1 MVCLETTKLNTET
14 RLVRYGRSV
23 PVVLALTIGVASLVS
38 TAHAQTIS
46 PYAGTQKQNMGNN
59 RYKVLAGGGQ
69 YDPNTLLVQFRTD
82 ASDDDKDG
90 CCRKVGLGAID
101 KYKIVDGLALIHVAS
116 GDPVA
121 AMAALQGE
129 ASVLRAGLNYLMTTQ
144 VVPNDPLFG
153 STWGM
158 NNTTSQ
164 LNDIDA
170 PQAWD
175 IYTGDPNYRV
185 AVIDT
190 GIDFNHPD
198 LQGNIWVNPGEIA
211 NDGID
216 NDGNGYIDDVR
227 GWNFVTNT
235 NNPQDGNGHG
245 THVSGTIAAKGNNG
259 IGVAGVAWNAKI
271 VPLKFLSDTGSG
283 TTANAIKAIDYCT
296 ANGIK
301 LSNNSWGGGLFDSL
315 LLQAITNAGA
325 ADHLFIGAAGNS
337 ALNIDV
343 SLSYPASY
351 NLSNMV
357 NVASTTNTGAL
368 STFSNFGVATVQVAA
383 PGSSIFSTWPVA
395 LTVLGQPN
403 GYNSISGTSM
413 AAPHVTGLAALLRG
427 KMPSW
432 TATQVRSAI
441 LGSTKRLSNLAG
453 KISREGIIS
462 AYNALLATNVEAIP
476 PTVNAVRTP
485 AAANAAGWNNANVT
499 VAITGTDNVGGSGVR
514 DIKYTIN
521 AGTTITAAGSTTNV
535 VRSTDGIA
543 TLAYWATDN
552 SGNVSP
558 AGSMTVRVDKTAPV
572 TTLTATPGATSTS
585 VVVSGTDATSGLAG
599 TFYSVDGAPAA
610 AYSGPITLDNG
621 VHTVTA
627 YSTDIAGNTEAV
639 KTLSLPLGS
648 LSTVSVN
655 PVSVNGGTAATGT
668 VTLGS
673 PAPAGGVVVTL
684 TSSSAAAV
692 VPASVTVAAGA
703 RTATFAISTRSVV
716 ASTAAVIT
724 GSSLGVSKST
734 TLTVNPAVASVTFS
748 TLALNPT
755 SVRGGR
761 ANSTAT
767 ITLSAVTPT
776 ALVVNLASSNTAAA
790 RVPLT
795 ATVPAGPRTVTFTVT
810 SVTGTTNRTAV
821 ISGTALGVTRS
832 ATLTVRR

>member
-59 RYKVLAGGGQ
+59 RYKVLAGGAKF
-69 YDPNTLLVQFRTD
+69 DMNTILVQFNPGSTD
-82 ASDDDKDG
+82 FERDG

-101 KYKIVDGLALIHVAS
+101 KYKIVDGLALIHVS
-116 GDPVA
+116 GGDPVA
-121 AMAALQGE
+121 ALTSIENDPA
-129 ASVLRAGLNYLMTTQ
+129 VLRAGLNYIVSTQ

-301 LSNNSWGGGLFDSL
+301 LSNNSWGGGGFDSL

-325 ADHLFIGAAGNS
+325 VDHLFIGAAGNS

-357 NVASTTNTGAL
+357 NVASTTNTGTL
-368 STFSNFGVATVQVAA
+368 SVFSNFGVASVQVAA
-383 PGSSIFSTWPVA
+383 PGSNIFSTWPVA
-395 LTVLGQPN
+395 LTVVGQPN

-441 LGSTKRLSNLAG
+441 LGSTKRLANLAG
-453 KISREGIIS
+453 KIGREGIIS

-485 AAANAAGWNNANVT
+485 ATANAAGWNNANVT

-552 SGNVSP
+552 SGNVSQ

-572 TTLTATPGATSTS
+572 TTITATPGPTSTS
-585 VVVSGTDATSGLAG
+585 VAISGTDATSGLAG

-627 YSTDIAGNTEAV
+627 YSTDIAGNAEAV

-703 RTATFAISTRSVV
+703 RTATFAISTTSVV
-716 ASTAAVIT
+716 TSTAAVIT

-795 ATVPAGPRTVTFTVT
+795 ATVPAGARTVTFTVT

-821 ISGTALGVTRS
+821 IRGTALGATRS
-832 ATLTVRR
+832 ATLAVRK

>member
-1 MVCLETTKLNTET
+1 
-14 RLVRYGRSV
+14 
-23 PVVLALTIGVASLVS
+23 
-38 TAHAQTIS
+38 
-46 PYAGTQKQNMGNN
+46 
-59 RYKVLAGGGQ
+59 
-69 YDPNTLLVQFRTD
+69 
-82 ASDDDKDG
+82 
-90 CCRKVGLGAID
+90 
-101 KYKIVDGLALIHVAS
+101 
-116 GDPVA
+116 
-121 AMAALQGE
+121 
-129 ASVLRAGLNYLMTTQ
+129 
-144 VVPNDPLFG
+144 
-153 STWGM
+153 
-158 NNTTSQ
+158 
-164 LNDIDA
+164 
-170 PQAWD
+170 
-175 IYTGDPNYRV
+175 V

-245 THVSGTIAAKGNNG
+245 THVAGTIAAKGNNG

-325 ADHLFIGAAGNS
+325 ADHLFIAAAGNS

-343 SLSYPASY
+343 DLSYPASY

-383 PGSSIFSTWPVA
+383 PGSNVFSTWPVA

-441 LGSTKRLSNLAG
+441 LGSTKPLTALAG
-453 KISREGIIS
+453 RIGREGIIS
-462 AYNALLATNVEAIP
+462 AYNALLGTNVEAIP

-485 AAANAAGWNNANVT
+485 ATANAAGWNNANVT

-585 VVVSGTDATSGLAG
+585 VVVSGTDATSGVAG
-599 TFYSVDGAPAA
+599 TFYSVDGAPAV

-703 RTATFAISTRSVV
+703 RTATFAISTTSVV

-724 GSSLGVSKST
+724 GSSLGVSKTT

-795 ATVPAGPRTVTFTVT
+795 ATVPAGARTVTFTVT

-832 ATLTVRR
+832 STLTVRR

>member
-1 MVCLETTKLNTET
+1 MRCI
-14 RLVRYGRSV
+14 RSA
-23 PVVLALTIGVASLVS
+23 PAVLALTIGVASLAS
-38 TAHAQTIS
+38 TAQAQTIS

-82 ASDDDKDG
+82 SSDDDRDG

-121 AMAALQGE
+121 TMAALQAE
-129 ASVLRAGLNYLMTTQ
+129 PTVLRTGLNYLMTTQ
-144 VVPNDPLFG
+144 VVPNDSLFG

-158 NNTTSQ
+158 NNTASQ

-368 STFSNFGVATVQVAA
+368 SVFSNYGVATVQVAA
-383 PGSSIFSTWPVA
+383 PGSNIFSTWPVA
-395 LTVLGQPN
+395 LTVVGQPN

-441 LGSTKRLSNLAG
+441 LGSTKPLTALAG
-453 KISREGIIS
+453 KVGREGIIS
-462 AYNALLATNVEAIP
+462 AYNALLGTNVEAIP

-485 AAANAAGWNNANVT
+485 ATANAAGWNNANVT

-585 VVVSGTDATSGLAG
+585 VVVSGTDATSGVSG
-599 TFYSVDGAPAA
+599 TFYSVDGAPAV

-703 RTATFAISTRSVV
+703 RTATFAISTTSVV

-724 GSSLGVSKST
+724 GSSLGVSKTT

-748 TLALNPT
+748 RLALNPT

-795 ATVPAGPRTVTFTVT
+795 ATVPAGARTVTFTVT

>member
-1 MVCLETTKLNTET
+1 MRCF
-14 RLVRYGRSV
+14 RSV
-23 PVVLALTIGVASLVS
+23 PAVLAITLGVASLAS
-38 TAHAQTIS
+38 TAQAQTIS

-101 KYKIVDGLALIHVAS
+101 KYKIVDGLALIHVS
-116 GDPVA
+116 NGDPVA
-121 AMAALQGE
+121 AMAAVS
-129 ASVLRAGLNYLMTTQ
+129 ADPTVIRAGLNYIVTTQ
-144 VVPNDPLFG
+144 ITPNDPLFG

-158 NNTTSQ
+158 NNTASQ

-198 LQGNIWVNPGEIA
+198 LQGNIWNNPGEIA

-216 NDGNGYIDDVR
+216 NDGNGYIDDVS

-325 ADHLFIGAAGNS
+325 ADHLFIAAAGNS

-357 NVASTTNTGAL
+357 NVASTANSGIL
-368 STFSNFGVATVQVAA
+368 SSFSNYGVSTVQVAA
-383 PGSSIFSTWPVA
+383 PGSNIFSTWPVA

-413 AAPHVTGLAALLRG
+413 ATPHVTGLAALLRG

-441 LGSTKRLSNLAG
+441 LGSTKPLTALAG
-453 KISREGIIS
+453 KVGREGIIS
-462 AYNALLATNVEAIP
+462 AYNALAATNVEAIP

-485 AAANAAGWNNANVT
+485 ATANAAGWNNANVT

-521 AGTTITAAGSTTNV
+521 GGTTLTTVGSTTNV

-558 AGSMTVRVDKTAPV
+558 VGSMTVRVDKTAPV
-572 TTLTATPGATSTS
+572 TTITATPGATSTS

-599 TFYSVDGAPAA
+599 TFYSVDGAPAV

-627 YSTDIAGNTEAV
+627 YSTDIAGNTEAI

-703 RTATFAISTRSVV
+703 TTATFAISTTSVV
-716 ASTAAVIT
+716 ASTPAVIT
-724 GSSLGVSKST
+724 ASSLGVSKTT
-734 TLTVNPAVASVTFS
+734 TLTVNPAVASVTFN
-748 TLALNPT
+748 TLTLNPT

-776 ALVVNLASSNTAAA
+776 ALVVNLASSSTAA
-790 RVPLT
+790 
-795 ATVPAGPRTVTFTVT
+795 ATVPATVTVPAGARTVTFTVT
-810 SVTGTTNRTAV
+810 SVTGTTNRTAI

>member
-1 MVCLETTKLNTET
+1 
-14 RLVRYGRSV
+14 LVRCIRSA
-23 PVVLALTIGVASLVS
+23 PAVLALTIGVASLAS
-38 TAHAQTIS
+38 TAQAQTIS

-69 YDPNTLLVQFRTD
+69 YDQNTLLVQFRTD
-82 ASDDDKDG
+82 SSDDDRDG

-144 VVPNDPLFG
+144 VVPNDSLFG

-441 LGSTKRLSNLAG
+441 LGSTKPLTALAG
-453 KISREGIIS
+453 KVGREGIIS
-462 AYNALLATNVEAIP
+462 AYNALLGTNVEAIP

-485 AAANAAGWNNANVT
+485 ATANAAGWNNANVT

-585 VVVSGTDATSGLAG
+585 VVVSGTDATSGVSG
-599 TFYSVDGAPAA
+599 TFYSVDGAPAV

-703 RTATFAISTRSVV
+703 RTATFAISTTSVV

-724 GSSLGVSKST
+724 GSSLGVSKT
-734 TLTVNPAVASVTFS
+734 TTVTVNPAVASVTFS

-795 ATVPAGPRTVTFTVT
+795 ATVPAGARTVTFTVT
-810 SVTGTTNRTAV
+810 SVRGTTNRTAV
-821 ISGTALGVTRS
+821 IRGTALGVTRS

>member
-1 MVCLETTKLNTET
+1 MVRCI
-14 RLVRYGRSV
+14 RSV
-23 PVVLALTIGVASLVS
+23 PAVLALTVGIASIAS
-38 TAHAQTIS
+38 SSQAQTIS
-46 PYAGTQKQNMGNN
+46 PYAATQKQNMGNN
-59 RYKVLAGGGQ
+59 RYKVLNGGGQ

-82 ASDDDKDG
+82 ASDEAKDS

-101 KYKIVDGLALIHVAS
+101 KYKIVDGLALIHVAN

-121 AMAALQGE
+121 AMAEIVADPTVIRT
-129 ASVLRAGLNYLMTTQ
+129 SLNYIVTTQ
-144 VVPNDPLFG
+144 ITPNDPLFG
-153 STWGM
+153 NTWGM
-158 NNTTSQ
+158 NNTASQ

-245 THVSGTIAAKGNNG
+245 KHVSGTIAARGNNG

-296 ANGIK
+296 SNGIK

-325 ADHLFIGAAGNS
+325 ADHLFIAAAGNS

-357 NVASTTNTGAL
+357 NVASTTNTGGL
-368 STFSNFGVATVQVAA
+368 SNFSNYGVGTVHVGA
-383 PGSSIFSTWPVA
+383 PGSNVFSTWPIA

-427 KMPSW
+427 KMPGW

-441 LGSTKRLSNLAG
+441 LGSTKPLASLAG

-462 AYNALLATNVEAIP
+462 AFNALAATNTETIP
-476 PTVNAVRTP
+476 PTV
-485 AAANAAGWNNANVT
+485 AATRNPTTANAAGWNNVNVT
-499 VAITGTDNVGGSGVR
+499 VTVTGTDNVGGSGVR
-514 DIKYTIN
+514 DIRYTLN
-521 AGTTITAAGSTTNV
+521 AGTTVTVPGATTNIA
-535 VRSTDGIA
+535 RTTDGIA
-543 TLAYWATDN
+543 TIAYWATDN
-552 SGNVSP
+552 SNNASAV
-558 AGSMTVRVDKTAPV
+558 GSMTVRVDKTAPV
-572 TTLTATPGATSTS
+572 TTITATPGATSTS
-585 VVVSGTDATSGLAG
+585 VVISGTDATSGLSG

-668 VTLGS
+668 ITLGS

-692 VPASVTVAAGA
+692 VPASVTVPAGA
-703 RTATFAISTRSVV
+703 TTATFAISTTSVT
-716 ASTAAVIT
+716 ASTAATIT
-724 GSSLGVSKST
+724 AASLGVSKTT
-734 TLTVNPAVASVTFS
+734 TLTVNPAVAAVAFN
-748 TLALNPT
+748 TLTLSPT

-790 RVPLT
+790 TVPAT
-795 ATVPAGPRTVTFTVT
+795 VTVPAGARTVTFTVT
-810 SVTGTTNRTAV
+810 SVRGTTNRTTV

-832 ATLTVRR
+832 ATLTVQR

>member
-1 MVCLETTKLNTET
+1 MRCF
-14 RLVRYGRSV
+14 RSV
-23 PVVLALTIGVASLVS
+23 PAVLALTIGVASLAS
-38 TAHAQTIS
+38 TAQAQTIS
-46 PYAGTQKQNMGNN
+46 PYAATQKQNMGNN
-59 RYKVLAGGGQ
+59 RYKVLGGGAA
-69 YDPNTLLVQFRTD
+69 YDMNTILVQFNPGSTD
-82 ASDDDKDG
+82 LERDG

-101 KYKIVDGLALIHVAS
+101 KYKIVNGLALIHVAG

-121 AMAALQGE
+121 ALAVVGADP
-129 ASVLRAGLNYLMTTQ
+129 AVLRAGLNYIVSTQ
-144 VVPNDPLFG
+144 VIPNDPLFG

-158 NNTTSQ
+158 NNTASQ

-185 AVIDT
+185 SVIDT

-216 NDGNGYIDDVR
+216 NDGNGYIDDVS
-227 GWNFVTNT
+227 GWDFANGD

-296 ANGIK
+296 SNGIK

-315 LLQAITNAGA
+315 LQQAIVNAGA
-325 ADHLFIGAAGNS
+325 VDHLFIAAAGNS
-337 ALNIDV
+337 AVNIDV

-357 NVASTTNTGAL
+357 NVASTANSGIL
-368 STFSNFGVATVQVAA
+368 SSFSNYGVATVQVAA
-383 PGSSIFSTWPVA
+383 PGSNIFSTWPVA

-413 AAPHVTGLAALLRG
+413 ATPHVTGLAALLRG

-441 LGSTKRLSNLAG
+441 LGSTKPLTALAG
-453 KISREGIIS
+453 KVGREGIIS
-462 AYNALLATNVEAIP
+462 AFNALAATNIESIP
-476 PTVNAVRTP
+476 PRVNAVRTP
-485 AAANAAGWNNANVT
+485 ATANAAGWNNANVT

-514 DIKYTIN
+514 DVKYTIN
-521 AGTTITAAGSTTNV
+521 GGVTLTSAGATANV
-535 VRSTDGIA
+535 VTSTDGIA

-558 AGSMTVRVDKTAPV
+558 VGSMTVRVDKTAPV
-572 TTLTATPGATSTS
+572 TTITATPGVTSTS
-585 VVVSGTDATSGLAG
+585 VAISGTDATSGVSG

-621 VHTVTA
+621 IHTVTA

-648 LSTVSVN
+648 LSTISVN

-684 TSSSAAAV
+684 TSSSVAAV
-692 VPASVTVAAGA
+692 VPASVTLAAGA
-703 RTATFAISTRSVV
+703 TSATFAITTTSVT
-716 ASTAAVIT
+716 ASTPAVMT
-724 GSSLGVSKST
+724 ASSLGVSKTT
-734 TLTVNPAVASVTFS
+734 TLTVNPVVASVTFS
-748 TLALNPT
+748 TLTLSPT

-776 ALVVNLASSNTAAA
+776 ALVVNLASSNLAA
-790 RVPLT
+790 
-795 ATVPAGPRTVTFTVT
+795 ATVPATVTVPAGASRVSFTVT
-810 SVTGTTNRTAV
+810 SVIGTMNRTAV

-832 ATLTVRR
+832 ATLTVQR

>member
-14 RLVRYGRSV
+14 KLVRCFRSV
-23 PVVLALTIGVASLVS
+23 PAVLAITIGIASLAS
-38 TAHAQTIS
+38 TAQAQTIS

-59 RYKVLAGGGQ
+59 RYKVLGGGAKF
-69 YDPNTLLVQFRTD
+69 DMNTILVQFNPGSTD
-82 ASDDDKDG
+82 FERDG

-101 KYKIVDGLALIHVAS
+101 KYKIVDGLALIHVS
-116 GDPVA
+116 GGDPVA
-121 AMAALQGE
+121 ALTSIENDPA
-129 ASVLRAGLNYLMTTQ
+129 VLRAGLNYIVSTQ

-153 STWGM
+153 NTWGM

-198 LQGNIWVNPGEIA
+198 LKGNIWVNPGEIA

-216 NDGNGYIDDVR
+216 NDGNGYIDDVS

-325 ADHLFIGAAGNS
+325 VDHLFIAAAGNN

-368 STFSNFGVATVQVAA
+368 SVFSNYGVATVHVGA
-383 PGSSIFSTWPVA
+383 PGSNIFSTWPIA
-395 LTVLGQPN
+395 LTVVGQPN

-427 KMPSW
+427 KMPGW

-441 LGSTKRLSNLAG
+441 LGSTKPLANLAG
-453 KISREGIIS
+453 KVGREGIIS
-462 AYNALLATNVEAIP
+462 AYNALAATNVEAIP
-476 PTVNAVRTP
+476 PMVNAVRTP
-485 AAANAAGWNNANVT
+485 ATANAAGWNNANVT
-499 VAITGTDNVGGSGVR
+499 VAITGTDNVGGSGIR

-521 AGTTITAAGSTTNV
+521 AGTTTTSAGSTTNV

-543 TLAYWATDN
+543 TIAYWSTDN

-558 AGSMTVRVDKTAPV
+558 VGSMTVRVDKTLPV
-572 TTLTATPGATSTS
+572 TTITATPGATSTS
-585 VVVSGTDATSGLAG
+585 VAISGTDATSGLAG
-599 TFYSVDGAPAA
+599 TFYSVDGVPAA

-655 PVSVNGGTAATGT
+655 PVSVTGGTAATGT

-673 PAPAGGVVVTL
+673 PAPAGGAVVTL

-703 RTATFAISTRSVV
+703 TTATFPISTTSVV
-716 ASTAAVIT
+716 ASTPAVIT
-724 GSSLGVSKST
+724 ASSLGVSKTT
-734 TLTVNPAVASVTFS
+734 TLTVNPAVAAVAFN
-748 TLALNPT
+748 TLTLNPT

-795 ATVPAGPRTVTFTVT
+795 ATVPAGARTVTFTVT
-810 SVTGTTNRTAV
+810 SVTGTTNRTAI

>member
-1 MVCLETTKLNTET
+1 MRCI
-14 RLVRYGRSV
+14 RSA
-23 PVVLALTIGVASLVS
+23 PAVLALTIGVASLAS
-38 TAHAQTIS
+38 TAQAQTIS

-69 YDPNTLLVQFRTD
+69 YDQNTLLVQFRTD
-82 ASDDDKDG
+82 SSDDDRDG

-158 NNTTSQ
+158 NNTASQ

-441 LGSTKRLSNLAG
+441 LGSTKPLTALAG
-453 KISREGIIS
+453 KVGREGIIS
-462 AYNALLATNVEAIP
+462 AYNALLGTNVEAIP

-485 AAANAAGWNNANVT
+485 ATANAAGWNNANVT

-585 VVVSGTDATSGLAG
+585 VVVSGTDATSGVSG
-599 TFYSVDGAPAA
+599 TFYSVDGAPAV

-655 PVSVNGGTAATGT
+655 PVSVTGGTAATGT

-703 RTATFAISTRSVV
+703 RTATFAISTTSVV

-795 ATVPAGPRTVTFTVT
+795 ATVPAGARTVTFTVT

>member
-14 RLVRYGRSV
+14 KLVRCFRSV
-23 PVVLALTIGVASLVS
+23 PALLAITIGIASLAS
-38 TAHAQTIS
+38 TAQAQTIS

-59 RYKVLAGGGQ
+59 RYKVLGGGAKF
-69 YDPNTLLVQFRTD
+69 DMNTILVQFNPGSTD
-82 ASDDDKDG
+82 FERDG

-101 KYKIVDGLALIHVAS
+101 KYKIVDGLALIHVS
-116 GDPVA
+116 GGDPVA
-121 AMAALQGE
+121 ALTSIENDPA
-129 ASVLRAGLNYLMTTQ
+129 VLRAGLNYIVSTQ

-153 STWGM
+153 NTWGM

-198 LQGNIWVNPGEIA
+198 LKGNIWVNPGEIA

-216 NDGNGYIDDVR
+216 NDGNGYIDDVS

-271 VPLKFLSDTGSG
+271 VPLKFLDNTGSG

-301 LSNNSWGGGLFDSL
+301 LSNNSWGGGGFDSL

-325 ADHLFIGAAGNS
+325 VDHLFIAAAGNN
-337 ALNIDV
+337 APNIDA
-343 SLSYPASY
+343 SPIYPASY

-357 NVASTTNTGAL
+357 NVASTTKTGTL
-368 STFSNFGVATVQVAA
+368 SVFSNFGVATVQVAA
-383 PGSSIFSTWPVA
+383 PGSEIFSTWPVA

-427 KMPSW
+427 KMPGW

-441 LGSTKRLSNLAG
+441 LGSTKPLANLAG
-453 KISREGIIS
+453 KVGREGIIS
-462 AYNALLATNVEAIP
+462 AYNALAATNVEAIP

-485 AAANAAGWNNANVT
+485 ATANAAGWNNANVT
-499 VAITGTDNVGGSGVR
+499 VAITGTDNVGGSGIR

-521 AGTTITAAGSTTNV
+521 AGTTTTSAGSTTNV

-543 TLAYWATDN
+543 TIAYWSTDN

-558 AGSMTVRVDKTAPV
+558 VGSMTVRVDKTLPV
-572 TTLTATPGATSTS
+572 TTITATPGATSTS
-585 VVVSGTDATSGLAG
+585 VAISGTDATSGLAG
-599 TFYSVDGAPAA
+599 TFYSVDGAPAV

-684 TSSSAAAV
+684 TSSSAVAV

-703 RTATFAISTRSVV
+703 TTATFSISTTSVV
-716 ASTAAVIT
+716 ASTAAVVT
-724 GSSLGVSKST
+724 ASSLGVSKTT
-734 TLTVNPAVASVTFS
+734 TLTVNPAVAAVTFN
-748 TLALNPT
+748 TLTLNPT

-795 ATVPAGPRTVTFTVT
+795 ATVPAGARTVTFTVT
-810 SVTGTTNRTAV
+810 SVTGTTNRTAI

>member
-1 MVCLETTKLNTET
+1 
-14 RLVRYGRSV
+14 
-23 PVVLALTIGVASLVS
+23 
-38 TAHAQTIS
+38 
-46 PYAGTQKQNMGNN
+46 
-59 RYKVLAGGGQ
+59 
-69 YDPNTLLVQFRTD
+69 
-82 ASDDDKDG
+82 
-90 CCRKVGLGAID
+90 
-101 KYKIVDGLALIHVAS
+101 
-116 GDPVA
+116 
-121 AMAALQGE
+121 
-129 ASVLRAGLNYLMTTQ
+129 
-144 VVPNDPLFG
+144 
-153 STWGM
+153 
-158 NNTTSQ
+158 
-164 LNDIDA
+164 
-170 PQAWD
+170 
-175 IYTGDPNYRV
+175 
-185 AVIDT
+185 
-190 GIDFNHPD
+190 
-198 LQGNIWVNPGEIA
+198 
-211 NDGID
+211 
-216 NDGNGYIDDVR
+216 
-227 GWNFVTNT
+227 
-235 NNPQDGNGHG
+235 
-245 THVSGTIAAKGNNG
+245 
-259 IGVAGVAWNAKI
+259 VAWNAKI

-325 ADHLFIGAAGNS
+325 ADHLFIAAAGNS

-343 SLSYPASY
+343 DLSYPASY

-383 PGSSIFSTWPVA
+383 PGSNVFSTWPVA

-441 LGSTKRLSNLAG
+441 LGSTKPLTALAG
-453 KISREGIIS
+453 RIGREGIIS
-462 AYNALLATNVEAIP
+462 AYNALLGTNVEAIP

-485 AAANAAGWNNANVT
+485 ATANAAGWNNANVT

-585 VVVSGTDATSGLAG
+585 VVVSGTDATSGVAG
-599 TFYSVDGAPAA
+599 TFYSVDGAPAV

-692 VPASVTVAAGA
+692 VPASVTVAAEA
-703 RTATFAISTRSVV
+703 RTATFAISTTSVV

-795 ATVPAGPRTVTFTVT
+795 ATVPAGARTVTFTVT

-821 ISGTALGVTRS
+821 IRGTALGATRS
-832 ATLTVRR
+832 ATLAVRK

>member
-1 MVCLETTKLNTET
+1 MNTET
-14 RLVRYGRSV
+14 KLVRCFRRA
-23 PVVLALTIGVASLVS
+23 PAVLALTVGIASIAS
-38 TAHAQTIS
+38 SSQAQTIS
-46 PYAGTQKQNMGNN
+46 PYAATQKQNMGNN

-82 ASDDDKDG
+82 ASDDAKNS

-121 AMAALQGE
+121 AMAVIVADPT
-129 ASVLRAGLNYLMTTQ
+129 VIRAGLNYIVTTQ
-144 VVPNDPLFG
+144 IIPNDPLFG

-158 NNTTSQ
+158 NNTASQ

-175 IYTGDPNYRV
+175 LYTGDPNYRV

-198 LQGNIWVNPGEIA
+198 LQGNIWSNPGEIA

-296 ANGIK
+296 STGIK
-301 LSNNSWGGGLFDSL
+301 LSNNSWGGGLFDSI

-325 ADHLFIGAAGNS
+325 ADHLFIAAAGNS

-343 SLSYPASY
+343 SPSYPASY

-357 NVASTTNTGAL
+357 NVASTTNTGTL
-368 STFSNFGVATVQVAA
+368 SNFSNFGVGTVPVGA
-383 PGSSIFSTWPVA
+383 PGSNVFSTWPIA

-413 AAPHVTGLAALLRG
+413 ATPHVTGLAALLRG
-427 KMPSW
+427 KMPGW
-432 TATQVRSAI
+432 TASQVRSAI
-441 LGSTKRLSNLAG
+441 LGSTKPLASLAG
-453 KISREGIIS
+453 KVSREGIIS
-462 AYNALLATNVEAIP
+462 AYNALAATNVEAIP
-476 PTVNAVRTP
+476 PTVTAVRTP
-485 AAANAAGWNNANVT
+485 ATANAAGWNNANVT

-514 DIKYTIN
+514 DIRYTLN
-521 AGTTITAAGSTTNV
+521 AGTTITVPGATTNV
-535 VRSTDGIA
+535 AHTTDGIA
-543 TLAYWATDN
+543 TIAYWATDN
-552 SGNVSP
+552 SNNASAV
-558 AGSMTVRVDKTAPV
+558 GSMTVRVDKTAPV
-572 TTLTATPGATSTS
+572 TTITATPGATSTS

-599 TFYSVDGAPAA
+599 TFYSVDGAPAV

-673 PAPAGGVVVTL
+673 PAPAGGVVVAL

-692 VPASVTVAAGA
+692 VPASVTVAVGA
-703 RTATFAISTRSVV
+703 TTATFAISTTSVV
-716 ASTAAVIT
+716 ASTPAVIT
-724 GSSLGVSKST
+724 ASSLGVSKTT
-734 TLTVNPAVASVTFS
+734 TLTVNPAVAAVTFN
-748 TLALNPT
+748 TLTLSPT

-776 ALVVNLASSNTAAA
+776 ALVVNLTSSNTAAA
-790 RVPLT
+790 TVPVT
-795 ATVPAGPRTVTFTVT
+795 VTVPAGARTVTFTVT
-810 SVTGTTNRTAV
+810 SVRVTTNRTAV

-832 ATLTVRR
+832 ATLTVQR

>member
-1 MVCLETTKLNTET
+1 MVCLETKKLNTET

-101 KYKIVDGLALIHVAS
+101 KYKIVDGLALIHVS
-116 GDPVA
+116 NGDPVA
-121 AMAALQGE
+121 AMAALAGE
-129 ASVLRAGLNYLMTTQ
+129 ASVLRAGLNYIVSTQ

-325 ADHLFIGAAGNS
+325 VDHLFIAAAGNS

-357 NVASTTNTGAL
+357 NVASTTNTGTL
-368 STFSNFGVATVQVAA
+368 SVFSNFGVATVHVGA
-383 PGSSIFSTWPVA
+383 PGSNIFSTWPIA
-395 LTVLGQPN
+395 LTVVGQPN

-441 LGSTKRLSNLAG
+441 LGSTKPLANLAG
-453 KISREGIIS
+453 KIGREGIIS
-462 AYNALLATNVEAIP
+462 AYNALLGTNVEAIP

-543 TLAYWATDN
+543 TIAYWATDN
-552 SGNVSP
+552 SGNVSQ

-572 TTLTATPGATSTS
+572 TTITATPGPTSTS
-585 VVVSGTDATSGLAG
+585 VAISGTDATSGLAG
-599 TFYSVDGAPAA
+599 TFYSVDGTPAA

-621 VHTVTA
+621 VHTVNA

-655 PVSVNGGTAATGT
+655 PVSVNGGTSATGT

-703 RTATFAISTRSVV
+703 RTATFAISTTSVV

-795 ATVPAGPRTVTFTVT
+795 ATVPAGARSVTFTVT
-810 SVTGTTNRTAV
+810 SVLGTTNRTAV

>member
-1 MVCLETTKLNTET
+1 MRCI
-14 RLVRYGRSV
+14 RSA
-23 PVVLALTIGVASLVS
+23 PAVLALTIGVASLAS
-38 TAHAQTIS
+38 TAQAQTIS

-82 ASDDDKDG
+82 SSDDDRDG

-121 AMAALQGE
+121 TMAALQAE
-129 ASVLRAGLNYLMTTQ
+129 PTVLRTGLNYLMTTQ
-144 VVPNDPLFG
+144 VVPNDSLFG

-158 NNTTSQ
+158 NNTASQ

-368 STFSNFGVATVQVAA
+368 SVFSNYGVATVQVAA
-383 PGSSIFSTWPVA
+383 PGSNIFSTWPVG

-441 LGSTKRLSNLAG
+441 LGSTKPLTALAG
-453 KISREGIIS
+453 KVGREGIIS
-462 AYNALLATNVEAIP
+462 AYNALLGTNVEAIP

-485 AAANAAGWNNANVT
+485 ATANAAGWNNANVT

-648 LSTVSVN
+648 LSTISVN

-703 RTATFAISTRSVV
+703 RTATFAISTTSVV

-724 GSSLGVSKST
+724 GSSLGASKST

-748 TLALNPT
+748 RLALNPT

-795 ATVPAGPRTVTFTVT
+795 ATVPAGARTVTFTVT

>member
-1 MVCLETTKLNTET
+1 MVRCI
-14 RLVRYGRSV
+14 RSV
-23 PVVLALTIGVASLVS
+23 PAVLALTVGIASIAS
-38 TAHAQTIS
+38 SSQAQTIS
-46 PYAGTQKQNMGNN
+46 PYAATQKQNMGNN
-59 RYKVLAGGGQ
+59 RYKVLNGGGQ
-69 YDPNTLLVQFRTD
+69 YDPNTLLVQFRND
-82 ASDDDKDG
+82 ASDDAKDS

-121 AMAALQGE
+121 AMAEIVADPTVIR
-129 ASVLRAGLNYLMTTQ
+129 ASLNYIVTTQ
-144 VVPNDPLFG
+144 ITPNDPLFG
-153 STWGM
+153 NTWGM
-158 NNTTSQ
+158 NNTASQ

-245 THVSGTIAAKGNNG
+245 THVSGTIAARGNNG

-296 ANGIK
+296 SNGIK

-325 ADHLFIGAAGNS
+325 ADHLFIAAAGNS

-357 NVASTTNTGAL
+357 NVASTTNTGGL
-368 STFSNFGVATVQVAA
+368 SNFSNYGVGTVHVGA
-383 PGSSIFSTWPVA
+383 PGSNVFSTWPIA

-427 KMPSW
+427 KMPGW

-441 LGSTKRLSNLAG
+441 LGSTKPLTSLAG
-453 KISREGIIS
+453 KVSREGIIS
-462 AYNALLATNVEAIP
+462 AYNALAATNTETIP
-476 PTVNAVRTP
+476 PTV
-485 AAANAAGWNNANVT
+485 AATRNPTTANAAGWNNVNVT
-499 VAITGTDNVGGSGVR
+499 VTVTGTDNVGGSGVR
-514 DIKYTIN
+514 DIRYTLN
-521 AGTTITAAGSTTNV
+521 AGTTVTVPGATTNIA
-535 VRSTDGIA
+535 RTTDGIA
-543 TLAYWATDN
+543 TIAYWATDN
-552 SGNVSP
+552 SNNASAV
-558 AGSMTVRVDKTAPV
+558 GSMTVRVDKTAPV
-572 TTLTATPGATSTS
+572 TTITATPGATSTS
-585 VVVSGTDATSGLAG
+585 VVISGTDATSGLSG

-668 VTLGS
+668 ITLGS

-692 VPASVTVAAGA
+692 VPASVTVPAGA
-703 RTATFAISTRSVV
+703 TTATFAISTTSVT
-716 ASTAAVIT
+716 ASTAATIT
-724 GSSLGVSKST
+724 AASLGVSKTT
-734 TLTVNPAVASVTFS
+734 TLTVNPAVAAVTFN
-748 TLALNPT
+748 TLTLSPT

-790 RVPLT
+790 TVPAT
-795 ATVPAGPRTVTFTVT
+795 VTVPAGASTVTFTVT
-810 SVTGTTNRTAV
+810 SVTGTTNRTSV

-832 ATLTVRR
+832 ATLTVQR

>member
-1 MVCLETTKLNTET
+1 MTL
-14 RLVRYGRSV
+14 
-23 PVVLALTIGVASLVS
+23 GVASLAS
-38 TAHAQTIS
+38 TAQAQTIS
-46 PYAGTQKQNMGNN
+46 PYAATQKQNMGNN

-101 KYKIVDGLALIHVAS
+101 KYKIVDGLALIHVS
-116 GDPVA
+116 NGDPVA

-129 ASVLRAGLNYLMTTQ
+129 ASVLRAGLNYIVTTQ
-144 VVPNDPLFG
+144 ITPNDPLFG

-158 NNTTSQ
+158 NNTASQ

-198 LQGNIWVNPGEIA
+198 LQGNIWNNPGEIA

-315 LLQAITNAGA
+315 LLKAITNAGA
-325 ADHLFIGAAGNS
+325 ADHLFIAAAGNS

-357 NVASTTNTGAL
+357 NVASTTNTGTL
-368 STFSNFGVATVQVAA
+368 STFSNFGVATVHVGA
-383 PGSSIFSTWPVA
+383 PGSNVFSTWPVA
-395 LTVLGQPN
+395 LTVLGQQN

-441 LGSTKRLSNLAG
+441 LSSTKPLANLAG
-453 KISREGIIS
+453 KVGREGIIS
-462 AYNALLATNVEAIP
+462 AYNALLGTNVEAIP

-485 AAANAAGWNNANVT
+485 ATANAAGWNNANVT

-514 DIKYTIN
+514 DVRYTIN
-521 AGTTITAAGSTTNV
+521 AGTTTTSAGSTTNV

-543 TLAYWATDN
+543 TIAYWSTDN

-585 VVVSGTDATSGLAG
+585 VAVSGTDATSGLAG

-639 KTLSLPLGS
+639 KMLSLPLGS

-673 PAPAGGVVVTL
+673 PAPAGGVVVAL

-703 RTATFAISTRSVV
+703 RTATFAVSTTSVV
-716 ASTAAVIT
+716 ASTPAVIT
-724 GSSLGVSKST
+724 ASSLGVSKTT
-734 TLTVNPAVASVTFS
+734 TLTVNPAVAAVAFNSLT
-748 TLALNPT
+748 LNPT

-795 ATVPAGPRTVTFTVT
+795 ATVPAGARTVRFTVT

-821 ISGTALGVTRS
+821 IRGTALGVTRS

>member
-14 RLVRYGRSV
+14 KLVRCFRSV
-23 PVVLALTIGVASLVS
+23 PAVLAITIGIASLAS
-38 TAHAQTIS
+38 TAQAQTIS
-46 PYAGTQKQNMGNN
+46 PYAGTQKKNMDNN
-59 RYKVLAGGGQ
+59 RYKVLAGGGK

-101 KYKIVDGLALIHVAS
+101 KYKIVDGLALIHVAN

-129 ASVLRAGLNYLMTTQ
+129 ASVLRAGLNYIVTTQ
-144 VVPNDPLFG
+144 ITPNDSLFG
-153 STWGM
+153 NTWGM
-158 NNTTSQ
+158 NNTASQ

-198 LQGNIWVNPGEIA
+198 LQGNIWNNPGEIA

-301 LSNNSWGGGLFDSL
+301 LSNNSWGGGGFDSL

-325 ADHLFIGAAGNS
+325 VDHLFIAAAGNN

-357 NVASTTNTGAL
+357 NVASTTNTGTL
-368 STFSNFGVATVQVAA
+368 SSFSNYGVATVHVGA
-383 PGSSIFSTWPVA
+383 PGSNIFSTWPIA
-395 LTVLGQPN
+395 LTVLGQQN

-441 LGSTKRLSNLAG
+441 LGSTKPLANLAG
-453 KISREGIIS
+453 KVGREGIIS
-462 AYNALLATNVEAIP
+462 AYNALLGTNVEAIP

-485 AAANAAGWNNANVT
+485 ATANAAGWNNANVT
-499 VAITGTDNVGGSGVR
+499 VAIRGTDNVGGSGIR

-521 AGTTITAAGSTTNV
+521 AGTTTTSAGSTTNV

-543 TLAYWATDN
+543 TIAYWSTDN

-558 AGSMTVRVDKTAPV
+558 VGSMTVRVDKTLPV
-572 TTLTATPGATSTS
+572 TTITATPGATSTS
-585 VVVSGTDATSGLAG
+585 VAISGTDATSGLAG

-703 RTATFAISTRSVV
+703 TTATFPISTTSVV
-716 ASTAAVIT
+716 ASTPAVIT
-724 GSSLGVSKST
+724 ASSLGVSKTT
-734 TLTVNPAVASVTFS
+734 TLTVNPTVAAVAFN
-748 TLALNPT
+748 TLTLSPT

-795 ATVPAGPRTVTFTVT
+795 ATVPAGARTVTFTVT

>member
-1 MVCLETTKLNTET
+1 MVCLETKKLNTET
-14 RLVRYGRSV
+14 KLVRCVRSV
-23 PVVLALTIGVASLVS
+23 PAILALTLGVASLAS
-38 TAHAQTIS
+38 TAQAQTIS
-46 PYAGTQKQNMGNN
+46 PYAATQKQNMGNN
-59 RYKVLAGGGQ
+59 RYKVLGGGAT
-69 YDPNTLLVQFRTD
+69 YDMNTILVQFNPGSTD
-82 ASDDDKDG
+82 LERDG

-101 KYKIVDGLALIHVAS
+101 KYKIVNGLALIHVAG

-121 AMAALQGE
+121 ALAVVEGDPAVM
-129 ASVLRAGLNYLMTTQ
+129 RAGLNYIVSTQ
-144 VVPNDPLFG
+144 ITPNDPLFG
-153 STWGM
+153 NTWGM
-158 NNTTSQ
+158 NNTASQ

-175 IYTGDPNYRV
+175 LYTGDPNYRV

-211 NDGID
+211 GDGID
-216 NDGNGYIDDVR
+216 NDGNGYIDDVS
-227 GWNFVTNT
+227 GWDFANGD

-315 LLQAITNAGA
+315 LLQAIANAGA
-325 ADHLFIGAAGNS
+325 ADHLFIAAAGNS

-357 NVASTTNTGAL
+357 NVASTANSGIL
-368 STFSNFGVATVQVAA
+368 SSFSNYGVGTVQVAA
-383 PGSSIFSTWPVA
+383 PGSNIFSTWPVA

-413 AAPHVTGLAALLRG
+413 ATPHVTGLAALLRG

-441 LGSTKRLSNLAG
+441 LGSTKPLTALAG
-453 KISREGIIS
+453 KVSREGIIS
-462 AYNALLATNVEAIP
+462 AYNALAATNVEAIP

-485 AAANAAGWNNANVT
+485 ATANAAGWNNANVT

-514 DIKYTIN
+514 DVKYTIN
-521 AGTTITAAGSTTNV
+521 GGVTFTSAGATANV
-535 VRSTDGIA
+535 VTSTDGIA

-558 AGSMTVRVDKTAPV
+558 VGSMTVRVDKTAPV
-572 TTLTATPGATSTS
+572 TTITATPGATSTN
-585 VVVSGTDATSGLAG
+585 VVIGGTDATSGIAG
-599 TFYSVDGAPAA
+599 TFYSVDGAPAV

-621 VHTVTA
+621 IHTVTA

-639 KTLSLPLGS
+639 KTLALPLGS

-673 PAPAGGVVVTL
+673 PAPAGGVVVAL
-684 TSSSAAAV
+684 TSGSAAAV
-692 VPASVTVAAGA
+692 VPASVTVPAGA
-703 RTATFAISTRSVV
+703 TTATFAISTTSVV
-716 ASTAAVIT
+716 ATTPAAITA
-724 GSSLGVSKST
+724 SSLGVSKTT
-734 TLTVNPAVASVTFS
+734 TLTVNPVAVTFS
-748 TLALNPT
+748 TLTLSPT

-795 ATVPAGPRTVTFTVT
+795 ATVPAGARTVTFTVT
-810 SVTGTTNRTAV
+810 SVTGTTNRTTV

-832 ATLTVRR
+832 ATLTVQR

>member
-1 MVCLETTKLNTET
+1 MVRCF
-14 RLVRYGRSV
+14 RSV
-23 PVVLALTIGVASLVS
+23 PAVLALTVGIASIAS
-38 TAHAQTIS
+38 SSQAQTIS
-46 PYAGTQKQNMGNN
+46 PYAATQKQNMGNN
-59 RYKVLAGGGQ
+59 RYKVLNGGGQ

-82 ASDDDKDG
+82 ASDDAKDG

-101 KYKIVDGLALIHVAS
+101 KYKIVDGLALIHIAS

-121 AMAALQGE
+121 AMAEIVADPTVIR
-129 ASVLRAGLNYLMTTQ
+129 ASLNYIVTTQ
-144 VVPNDPLFG
+144 ITPNDPLFG
-153 STWGM
+153 NTWGM
-158 NNTTSQ
+158 NNTASQ

-245 THVSGTIAAKGNNG
+245 THVSGTIAARGNNG

-325 ADHLFIGAAGNS
+325 ADHLFIAAAGNS

-357 NVASTTNTGAL
+357 NVASTTNTGGL
-368 STFSNFGVATVQVAA
+368 SNFSNFGVGTVHVGA
-383 PGSSIFSTWPVA
+383 PGSNVFSTWPIA

-427 KMPSW
+427 KMPGW

-441 LGSTKRLSNLAG
+441 LGSTKPLASLAG
-453 KISREGIIS
+453 KVSREGIIS
-462 AYNALLATNVEAIP
+462 AYNALAATNTETIP
-476 PTVNAVRTP
+476 PTV
-485 AAANAAGWNNANVT
+485 AATRNPTTANAAGWNNVNVT
-499 VAITGTDNVGGSGVR
+499 VTVTGTDNVGGSGVR
-514 DIKYTIN
+514 DIRYTLN
-521 AGTTITAAGSTTNV
+521 AGTTVTVPGATTNIA
-535 VRSTDGIA
+535 RTTDGIA
-543 TLAYWATDN
+543 TIAYWATDN
-552 SGNVSP
+552 SNNASAV
-558 AGSMTVRVDKTAPV
+558 GSMTVRVDKTAPV
-572 TTLTATPGATSTS
+572 TTITATPGATSTS
-585 VVVSGTDATSGLAG
+585 VVISGTDATSGLSG

-668 VTLGS
+668 ITLGS

-692 VPASVTVAAGA
+692 VPASVTVPAGA
-703 RTATFAISTRSVV
+703 TTATFAISTTSVT
-716 ASTAAVIT
+716 ASTAATIT
-724 GSSLGVSKST
+724 AASLGVSKTT
-734 TLTVNPAVASVTFS
+734 TLTVNPAVAAVTFN
-748 TLALNPT
+748 TLTLSPT

-790 RVPLT
+790 TVPAT
-795 ATVPAGPRTVTFTVT
+795 VTVPAGARTVTFTVR
-810 SVTGTTNRTAV
+810 SVRGTTNRTSV

>member
-1 MVCLETTKLNTET
+1 MVCLETKKLNTET
-14 RLVRYGRSV
+14 KWVRCFRSA
-23 PVVLALTIGVASLVS
+23 PTVLAITIGVASFAS
-38 TAHAQTIS
+38 TAQAQTIS
-46 PYAGTQKQNMGNN
+46 PYAATQKQNMGNN
-59 RYKVLAGGGQ
+59 RYKVLGGGAQ
-69 YDPNTLLVQFRTD
+69 FDMNTILVQFNPGSTD
-82 ASDDDKDG
+82 FERDG

-101 KYKIVDGLALIHVAS
+101 KYKIVDGLALIHVS
-116 GDPVA
+116 GGDPVA
-121 AMAALQGE
+121 ALAMVE
-129 ASVLRAGLNYLMTTQ
+129 ADPAVLRAGLNYIVSTQ
-144 VVPNDPLFG
+144 ITPSDPLFG

-158 NNTTSQ
+158 NNTASQ

-211 NDGID
+211 GDGID
-216 NDGNGYIDDVR
+216 NDGNGYIDDVS

-259 IGVAGVAWNAKI
+259 IGVAGVAWAAKI

-296 ANGIK
+296 TNGIK
-301 LSNNSWGGGLFDSL
+301 LSNNSWGGGLYDSL
-315 LLQAITNAGA
+315 LQQAIVNAGA
-325 ADHLFIGAAGNS
+325 VDHLFIAAAGNS

-357 NVASTTNTGAL
+357 NVASTTSAGTL
-368 STFSNFGVATVQVAA
+368 SVFSNFGVATVQVAA
-383 PGSSIFSTWPVA
+383 PGSNIFSTWPVA

-441 LGSTKRLSNLAG
+441 LGSTKPLASLAG

-462 AYNALLATNVEAIP
+462 AFNALAATNVEAIP

-485 AAANAAGWNNANVT
+485 ATANAAGWNNANVT

-514 DIKYTIN
+514 DVKYTIN
-521 AGTTITAAGSTTNV
+521 GGVTLTSAGASTNV
-535 VRSTDGIA
+535 VTSADGIA
-543 TLAYWATDN
+543 TIAYWSTDN

-558 AGSMTVRVDKTAPV
+558 VGSMTVRVDKTLPV
-572 TTLTATPGATSTS
+572 TTISATPGATSTS
-585 VVVSGTDATSGLAG
+585 VVVSGTDVTSGLAG

-639 KTLSLPLGS
+639 KSLLLPLGS

-673 PAPAGGVVVTL
+673 PAPAGGVVVAL
-684 TSSSAAAV
+684 TSSSATAV

-703 RTATFAISTRSVV
+703 TTATFVISTTVV
-716 ASTAAVIT
+716 TASTPAVIT
-724 GSSLGVSKST
+724 ASSLGVSKTT
-734 TLTVNPAVASVTFS
+734 TLNVNPVVTSVVFS
-748 TLALNPT
+748 TLTLNPT

-767 ITLSAVTPT
+767 ITLSVVTPT
-776 ALVVNLASSNTAAA
+776 ALVVNLASSNILAA

-795 ATVPAGPRTVTFTVT
+795 ATVPAGARTVTFTVT
-810 SVTGTTNRTAV
+810 SVLGTTNRTAV

-832 ATLTVRR
+832 ATLTVQK

>member
-1 MVCLETTKLNTET
+1 MVRCF
-14 RLVRYGRSV
+14 RSV
-23 PVVLALTIGVASLVS
+23 PAVLALTVGIASIAS
-38 TAHAQTIS
+38 SSQAQTIS
-46 PYAGTQKQNMGNN
+46 PYAATQKQNMGNN

-82 ASDDDKDG
+82 ASDDAKDG

-121 AMAALQGE
+121 AMADIVADPT
-129 ASVLRAGLNYLMTTQ
+129 VIRAGLNYIVTTQ
-144 VVPNDPLFG
+144 ITPNDPLFG

-158 NNTTSQ
+158 NNTASQ

-198 LQGNIWVNPGEIA
+198 LQGNIWSNPGEIA

-216 NDGNGYIDDVR
+216 NDGNGYIDDVS

-315 LLQAITNAGA
+315 LLQAIANAGA
-325 ADHLFIGAAGNS
+325 ADHLFIAAAGNS

-357 NVASTTNTGAL
+357 NVASTANSGIL
-368 STFSNFGVATVQVAA
+368 SSFSNYGVGTVQVAA
-383 PGSSIFSTWPVA
+383 PGSNIFSTWPVA

-413 AAPHVTGLAALLRG
+413 ATPHVTGLAALLRG

-441 LGSTKRLSNLAG
+441 LGSTKPLTALAG
-453 KISREGIIS
+453 KVSREGIIS
-462 AYNALLATNVEAIP
+462 AYNALAATNVEAIP

-485 AAANAAGWNNANVT
+485 ATANAAGWNNANVT

-514 DIKYTIN
+514 DVKYTIN
-521 AGTTITAAGSTTNV
+521 GGVTFTSAGATANV
-535 VRSTDGIA
+535 VTSTDGIA

-558 AGSMTVRVDKTAPV
+558 VGSMTVRVDKTAPV
-572 TTLTATPGATSTS
+572 TTITATPGATSTN
-585 VVVSGTDATSGLAG
+585 VVISGTDATSGIAG
-599 TFYSVDGAPAA
+599 TFYSVDGAPAV

-621 VHTVTA
+621 IHTVTA

-639 KTLSLPLGS
+639 KSLALPLGS

-673 PAPAGGVVVTL
+673 PAPAGGVVVAL
-684 TSSSAAAV
+684 TSGSAAAV
-692 VPASVTVAAGA
+692 VPASVTVPAGA
-703 RTATFAISTRSVV
+703 TTATFAISTTSVV
-716 ASTAAVIT
+716 ATTPAAITA
-724 GSSLGVSKST
+724 SSLGVSKTT
-734 TLTVNPAVASVTFS
+734 TLTVNPVAVTFS
-748 TLALNPT
+748 TLTLSPT

-795 ATVPAGPRTVTFTVT
+795 ATVPAGARTVTFTVT
-810 SVTGTTNRTAV
+810 SVTGTTNRTTV

-832 ATLTVRR
+832 ATLTVQR

>member
-1 MVCLETTKLNTET
+1 MTL
-14 RLVRYGRSV
+14 
-23 PVVLALTIGVASLVS
+23 GVASLAS
-38 TAHAQTIS
+38 TAQAQTIS
-46 PYAGTQKQNMGNN
+46 PYAATQKQNMGNN
-59 RYKVLAGGGQ
+59 RYKVLGGGGQ
-69 YDPNTLLVQFRTD
+69 FDPNTLLVQFRTD
-82 ASDDDKDG
+82 ASDDQKDG

-121 AMAALQGE
+121 AMADVLADP
-129 ASVLRAGLNYLMTTQ
+129 SVLRAGLNYLVSTQ
-144 VVPNDPLFG
+144 ITPNDPLFG

-158 NNTTSQ
+158 NNTASQ

-175 IYTGDPNYRV
+175 LYTGDPNYRV

-211 NDGID
+211 GDGID
-216 NDGNGYIDDVR
+216 NDGNGYIDDVS

-325 ADHLFIGAAGNS
+325 VDHLFIAAAGNS

-357 NVASTTNTGAL
+357 NVASTANSGIL
-368 STFSNFGVATVQVAA
+368 SSFSNYGVGTVQVAA
-383 PGSSIFSTWPVA
+383 PGSNIFSTWPVA

-441 LGSTKRLSNLAG
+441 LGSTKPLTALAG
-453 KISREGIIS
+453 KVSREGIIS
-462 AYNALLATNVEAIP
+462 AYNALAATNVEAIP

-485 AAANAAGWNNANVT
+485 ATANAAGWNNANVT
-499 VAITGTDNVGGSGVR
+499 VAITGTDNVGGSGIR
-514 DIKYTIN
+514 DVKYTIN
-521 AGTTITAAGSTTNV
+521 GGTTLSTVGSTTNV

-543 TLAYWATDN
+543 TIAYWSTDN

-558 AGSMTVRVDKTAPV
+558 VGSMTVRVDKTLPV
-572 TTLTATPGATSTS
+572 TTITATPGATSTS
-585 VVVSGTDATSGLAG
+585 VVVSATDATSGLAG
-599 TFYSVDGAPAA
+599 TFYSVDGAPAV

-639 KTLSLPLGS
+639 KSLSLPLGS

-673 PAPAGGVVVTL
+673 PAPAGGVVVAL

-692 VPASVTVAAGA
+692 VPASVTVPAGA
-703 RTATFAISTRSVV
+703 STATFAISTTSVV
-716 ASTAAVIT
+716 ASTAAVVT
-724 GSSLGVSKST
+724 ASSLGVSKTT
-734 TLTVNPAVASVTFS
+734 TLTVNPVVASVTFN
-748 TLALNPT
+748 TLTLSPT

-767 ITLSAVTPT
+767 ITLSAATPT

-795 ATVPAGPRTVTFTVT
+795 ATVPAGARTVTFTVT
-810 SVTGTTNRTAV
+810 SVTGTTNRTTV

-832 ATLTVRR
+832 ATLTVQR

>member
-1 MVCLETTKLNTET
+1 
-14 RLVRYGRSV
+14 
-23 PVVLALTIGVASLVS
+23 
-38 TAHAQTIS
+38 
-46 PYAGTQKQNMGNN
+46 
-59 RYKVLAGGGQ
+59 
-69 YDPNTLLVQFRTD
+69 
-82 ASDDDKDG
+82 
-90 CCRKVGLGAID
+90 
-101 KYKIVDGLALIHVAS
+101 
-116 GDPVA
+116 
-121 AMAALQGE
+121 
-129 ASVLRAGLNYLMTTQ
+129 
-144 VVPNDPLFG
+144 
-153 STWGM
+153 M
-158 NNTTSQ
+158 NNTDNH

-216 NDGNGYIDDVR
+216 NGGNGYIDDVR

-315 LLQAITNAGA
+315 LLQAIANAGA
-325 ADHLFIGAAGNS
+325 ADHLFVAAAGNS

-343 SLSYPASY
+343 SLFYPASY

-357 NVASTTNTGAL
+357 NVASTTNTGGL
-368 STFSNFGVATVQVAA
+368 SSFSNFGVGTVHVGA
-383 PGSSIFSTWPVA
+383 PGSNVFSTWPIA

-427 KMPSW
+427 KMPGW

-441 LGSTKRLSNLAG
+441 LGSTKPLASLAG
-453 KISREGIIS
+453 KVSREGIIS
-462 AYNALLATNVEAIP
+462 AYNALAATNTETIP
-476 PTVNAVRTP
+476 PIV
-485 AAANAAGWNNANVT
+485 AATSNPTMANDAGWNNVNVT
-499 VAITGTDNVGGSGVR
+499 VTVTGTDNVGGSGVR
-514 DIKYTIN
+514 DIRYTLN
-521 AGTTITAAGSTTNV
+521 AGTTVTVPGATTNIA
-535 VRSTDGIA
+535 RTTDGIA
-543 TLAYWATDN
+543 TIAYWATDN
-552 SGNVSP
+552 SNNASAV
-558 AGSMTVRVDKTAPV
+558 GSMTVRVDKTAPV
-572 TTLTATPGATSTS
+572 TTITATPGATSTN
-585 VVVSGTDATSGLAG
+585 VAISGTDATSGVLG

-610 AYSGPITLDNG
+610 AYTGSITLDNG
-621 VHTVTA
+621 VHSVTA
-627 YSTDIAGNTEAV
+627 YSTDIAGNTEAI

-648 LSTVSVN
+648 LSAVSVN
-655 PVSVNGGTAATGT
+655 PINVNGGTAATGT

-673 PAPAGGVVVTL
+673 PAPAGGVVVAL
-684 TSSSAAAV
+684 SSSSAAAV
-692 VPASVTVAAGA
+692 LLD
-703 RTATFAISTRSVV
+703 
-716 ASTAAVIT
+716 ASTPAVIT
-724 GSSLGVSKST
+724 ASSLGVSRTT
-734 TLTVNPAVASVTFS
+734 TLTVNPVATTLS
-748 TLALNPT
+748 TLTLSPT
-755 SVRGGR
+755 TVRGGR
-761 ANSTAT
+761 ANSTAR

-795 ATVPAGPRTVTFTVT
+795 ATVPAGTRTVTFTVT
-810 SVTGTTNRTAV
+810 SVKVTTNQTAV

-832 ATLTVRR
+832 ATLTVQR

>member
-23 PVVLALTIGVASLVS
+23 PVVLALTLGVASLVS

-101 KYKIVDGLALIHVAS
+101 KYKIVDGLALIHVS
-116 GDPVA
+116 NGDPVA
-121 AMAALQGE
+121 AMAALAGE
-129 ASVLRAGLNYLMTTQ
+129 ASVLRAGLNYIVSTQ

-325 ADHLFIGAAGNS
+325 VDHLFIAAAGNS

-357 NVASTTNTGAL
+357 NVASTTNTGTL
-368 STFSNFGVATVQVAA
+368 SVFSNFGVATVHVGA
-383 PGSSIFSTWPVA
+383 PGSNIFSTWPIA
-395 LTVLGQPN
+395 LTVVGQPN

-441 LGSTKRLSNLAG
+441 LGSTKPLANLAG
-453 KISREGIIS
+453 KIGREGIIS
-462 AYNALLATNVEAIP
+462 AYNALLGTNVEAIP

-543 TLAYWATDN
+543 TIAYWATDN
-552 SGNVSP
+552 SGNVSQ

-572 TTLTATPGATSTS
+572 TTLTATPGPTSTS
-585 VVVSGTDATSGLAG
+585 IAISGTDATSGLAG
-599 TFYSVDGAPAA
+599 TFYSVDGTPAA

-621 VHTVTA
+621 VHTVNA

-655 PVSVNGGTAATGT
+655 PVSVNGGTSATGT

-703 RTATFAISTRSVV
+703 RTATFAISTTSVV

-795 ATVPAGPRTVTFTVT
+795 ATVPAGARSVTFTVT
-810 SVTGTTNRTAV
+810 SVLGTTNRTAV

>member
-1 MVCLETTKLNTET
+1 
-14 RLVRYGRSV
+14 LVRCVRSV
-23 PVVLALTIGVASLVS
+23 PAVLALTIGVASLAS
-38 TAHAQTIS
+38 TAQAQTIS

-69 YDPNTLLVQFRTD
+69 YDPNTLLVQFRTGS
-82 ASDDDKDG
+82 SDDDRDG

-101 KYKIVDGLALIHVAS
+101 KYKIVDGLALIHVSS

-121 AMAALQGE
+121 AMAALQAE
-129 ASVLRAGLNYLMTTQ
+129 PSVLRTGLNYLMTTQ

-158 NNTTSQ
+158 NNTASQ

-325 ADHLFIGAAGNS
+325 ADHLFIAAAGNS

-357 NVASTTNTGAL
+357 NVASTTNTGTL
-368 STFSNFGVATVQVAA
+368 SVFSNFGVGTVQVAA
-383 PGSSIFSTWPVA
+383 PGSNIFSTWPVA

-413 AAPHVTGLAALLRG
+413 ATPHVTGLAALLRG

-441 LGSTKRLSNLAG
+441 LGSTKPLTALAG
-453 KISREGIIS
+453 KVGREGIIS
-462 AYNALLATNVEAIP
+462 AYNALLGTNVEAIP

-485 AAANAAGWNNANVT
+485 ATANAAGWNNANVT

-572 TTLTATPGATSTS
+572 TTLTATPEATSTS
-585 VVVSGTDATSGLAG
+585 VVVSGTDATSGVAG
-599 TFYSVDGAPAA
+599 TFYSVDGAPAV

-648 LSTVSVN
+648 LSTVTVN

-703 RTATFAISTRSVV
+703 TTATFAISTTSVV

-724 GSSLGVSKST
+724 GSSLGVSKTT
-734 TLTVNPAVASVTFS
+734 TLTVSPVVASVTFN
-748 TLALNPT
+748 TLTLSPT

-795 ATVPAGPRTVTFTVT
+795 ATVPAGARTVTFTVT
-810 SVTGTTNRTAV
+810 SVLGTTNRTAV

-832 ATLTVRR
+832 ATLTVQR

>member
-1 MVCLETTKLNTET
+1 MVCLETKKLNTET
-14 RLVRYGRSV
+14 KLVRCFRSA
-23 PVVLALTIGVASLVS
+23 PAVLAITIGVASFAS
-38 TAHAQTIS
+38 TAQAQTIS
-46 PYAGTQKQNMGNN
+46 PYAATQKQNMGNN
-59 RYKVLAGGGQ
+59 RYKVLGGGAT
-69 YDPNTLLVQFRTD
+69 YDMNTILVQFNPGSTD
-82 ASDDDKDG
+82 FERDG

-101 KYKIVDGLALIHVAS
+101 KYKIVNGLALIHVAG

-121 AMAALQGE
+121 ALAVVGADP
-129 ASVLRAGLNYLMTTQ
+129 AVLRAGLNYIVSTQ
-144 VVPNDPLFG
+144 VIPNDPLFG

-158 NNTTSQ
+158 NNTASQ

-216 NDGNGYIDDVR
+216 NDGNGYIDDVS

-235 NNPQDGNGHG
+235 NNAQDGNGHG

-296 ANGIK
+296 SNGIK

-315 LLQAITNAGA
+315 LQQAIVNAGA
-325 ADHLFIGAAGNS
+325 VDHLFIAAAGNS

-343 SLSYPASY
+343 SLAYPASY

-357 NVASTTNTGAL
+357 NVASTANSGIL
-368 STFSNFGVATVQVAA
+368 SSFSNYGVATVQVAA
-383 PGSSIFSTWPVA
+383 PGSNIFSTWPVA

-403 GYNSISGTSM
+403 GYNSDSGTSM
-413 AAPHVTGLAALLRG
+413 ATPHVTGLAALLRG

-432 TATQVRSAI
+432 TAAQVRSAI
-441 LGSTKRLSNLAG
+441 LGSTKPLTALAG
-453 KISREGIIS
+453 KVGREGIIS
-462 AYNALLATNVEAIP
+462 AFNALAATNIESIP

-485 AAANAAGWNNANVT
+485 ATANAAGWNNANVT

-514 DIKYTIN
+514 DVKYTIN
-521 AGTTITAAGSTTNV
+521 GGVTLTSAGATANV
-535 VRSTDGIA
+535 VTSTDGIA
-543 TLAYWATDN
+543 TLVYWATDN

-572 TTLTATPGATSTS
+572 TTITATPGATSTS
-585 VVVSGTDATSGLAG
+585 VVISGTDATSGVSG
-599 TFYSVDGAPAA
+599 TFYSVDGAPAV

-621 VHTVTA
+621 IHTVAA

-673 PAPAGGVVVTL
+673 PAPVGGVVVAL
-684 TSSSAAAV
+684 TSSSATAV

-703 RTATFAISTRSVV
+703 TTATFVISTTVV
-716 ASTAAVIT
+716 AASTPAVIT
-724 GSSLGVSKST
+724 ASSLGVSKTT
-734 TLTVNPAVASVTFS
+734 TLTVNPVAVTFS
-748 TLALNPT
+748 TLTLSPT

-767 ITLSAVTPT
+767 ITLGAVTPT
-776 ALVVNLASSNTAAA
+776 AVVVNLASSNLGA
-790 RVPLT
+790 
-795 ATVPAGPRTVTFTVT
+795 ATVPAMVTIPAGASRVTFTVT
-810 SVTGTTNRTAV
+810 SVTGTTNRTTV

-832 ATLTVRR
+832 ATLTVQK